1 MCNQLHE
8 ARYEFRFKDRPD
20 RGQPFNGVFH
30 MATITLKKPVQSLT
44 SVNPLAQLV
53 DAVGSHMADVAKVKK
68 QIKDL
73 QAKLKTLQE
82 DEVRLQTAIDEL
94 PIDDEANES
103 IVGERF
109 RAVIGPRGQS
119 RSISDMGLVRE
130 MLGDELFMQI
140 AKVNLKDV
148 DDYMTLPQREKVI
161 TIERTKR
168 SLKIEKI

>member
-1 MCNQLHE
+1 
-8 ARYEFRFKDRPD
+8 
-20 RGQPFNGVFH
+20 V
-30 MATITLKKPVQSLT
+30 ATIVLKKPTQSLN

-53 DAVGSHMADVAKVKK
+53 DAVGSHLAEVDKVKK
-68 QIKDL
+68 QIKAM

-94 PIDDEANES
+94 PLDDEANES

-130 MLGDELFMQI
+130 MLGDELFMQL
-140 AKVNLKDV
+140 ATVRLGDV
-148 DDYMTLPQREKVI
+148 DNYLTLPQREKVI
-161 TIERTKR
+161 ETTRTKR
-168 SLKIEKI
+168 SVKVEKI